1 MAGLVSK
8 QITVIVS
15 FVVLNLF
22 AMVATGLRFYSM
34 KLVHRKVKIHDFLC
48 IMSLVMLIA
57 YSIIL
62 LIGKSCTAYNCPS
75 VKTDRSNRHDHGWYW
90 ASCSPCSTIKK
101 EIGLKVPS
109 PAFQGQATEELL
121 TWPVQ
126 AFFSSQFFWA
136 ISIASFRLA
145 ILALYVQAFPTKV
158 FQYFAYGAMS
168 IVCLFFVG
176 SITTTLAICRPIASN
191 WDENVKGKCGDE
203 GTAELAAAAFNM
215 ALDIGIVIL
224 PVPVIWGLHMSKQK
238 KAAVIATFALSLG

>member
-1 MAGLVSK
+1 MSRLTGPTGTITGGIGLHALHVPQSK
-8 QITVIVS
+8 
-15 FVVLNLF
+15 
-22 AMVATGLRFYSM
+22 R
-34 KLVHRKVKIHDFLC
+34 
-48 IMSLVMLIA
+48 
-57 YSIIL
+57 
-62 LIGKSCTAYNCPS
+62 
-75 VKTDRSNRHDHGWYW
+75 
-90 ASCSPCSTIKK
+90 

-126 AFFSSQFFWA
+126 AFFSSQFFWD

-158 FQYFAYGAMS
+158 FQNFAYGAMS

-176 SITTTLAICRPIASN
+176 SITTTFAICRPIASN

-224 PVPVIWGLHMSKQK
+224 PVPVIWGLHMSKEK